1 MSFNLELEEK
11 RIKTLKSI
19 KPLAEINGVRYYSS
33 EEHQK
38 FLDSVDPEEK
48 VYHREKDEHG
58 KTIYN
63 GVNRQV
69 INPVEFFAL
78 SYKVDEENKQFHFV
92 VDPVALYAKR
102 KQGKFEVAQVR
113 GYTCSID
120 DEGVI
125 QDDYTLNYFKRE
137 DFLSNFAGNL
147 YEEQPKKTI
156 EIFKAL
162 ADLDSVKPKSN
173 LKFK

>member
-1 MSFNLELEEK
+1 MAFNLELEEK

-19 KPLAEINGVRYYSS
+19 KPLAEINGIRYYSS
-33 EEHQK
+33 DEHQK

-58 KTIYN
+58 KTVFN
-63 GVNRQV
+63 GVNRLV

-78 SYKVDEENKQFHFV
+78 AYKVDEENEKFHFV
-92 VDPVALYAKR
+92 VDQLAMYAKR
-102 KQGKFEVAQVR
+102 KRGKFEVAQVQ
-113 GYTCSID
+113 GYTCSIVD
-120 DEGVI
+120 GVI
-125 QDDYTLNYFKRE
+125 QDDYTIEYFKRE
-137 DFLSNFAGNL
+137 DFLSNFGGNL
-147 YEEQPKKTI
+147 YEENPKKTI

-162 ADLDSVKPKSN
+162 ADLEHAVPKSN